1 MRIAMPVW
9 NERVSPLFD
18 AAGRIRVLSVIDGFE
33 QYRFEADVIDLNLP
47 RICMFL
53 KHMKIDV
60 LICGAI
66 SEEYLHA
73 IRESGI
79 RVIADISGGI
89 DDIVTA
95 YGEDRLGGGEYHL
108 PGPYRHAKQAK
119 R

>member
-18 AAGRIRVLSVIDGFE
+18 AAGRMRVLSVIDGLE
-33 QYRFEADVIDLNLP
+33 QYRFEADIIDLNLP

-66 SEEYLHA
+66 SDEYLHA

-79 RVIADISGGI
+79 RVIAEISGDI
-89 DDIVTA
+89 DDIVSA
-95 YGEDRLGGGEYHL
+95 YREDRLGGKEYHL
-108 PGPYRHAKQAK
+108 PGPHRHVKEAE